1 MLDKNVSDAERTVAY
16 FSMEIGIDTDMPTYS
31 GGLGILAGDTVRSA
45 ADISVPMVA
54 VTLLHR
60 KGYFYQRISAD
71 GWQTEEPVEWV
82 VTDYLEEMPKM
93 VSVTID
99 GRTVVIRPWKFEV
112 EGVGGFS
119 VPVYYLDA
127 NVPENSE
134 WDRALTDFLYG
145 GDMYYRLCQEV
156 ILGIGGVRILHEL
169 GYDQI
174 KRFHMNEGHSALL
187 TLELLEEET
196 RRNGRTTILRSDV
209 EAVRQKCIFTTHTPV
224 PAGYDQFPIDL
235 LRRVLGPKEEIWDLH
250 DAFLHDLATRV
261 FGLVDVRDNVNELSG
276 TGLNMTLLALN
287 MSGYVNGVA
296 RKHGEVARLMFAEYN
311 IDSITN
317 GVHAATWAG
326 DSFQELYDEF
336 IPGWRSDNFSFRYAL
351 SIPRERIWNA
361 HMELK
366 KKLIEYVNRENNL
379 GMSVDVLTIGFARRS
394 TSYKRGELF
403 FTDIERLKNIC
414 AKSGRFQVLYAGK
427 AHPQD
432 LNGKEVIH
440 RIYQAKEILKKEIKI
455 AYLENYDI
463 DLAKM
468 MTSGADVWLNTPQ
481 PPMEASGTSGMKA
494 ALNGIPSLSILD
506 GWWIEG
512 CIEGLT
518 GWSIGKAESRVT
530 PNEDRL
536 EDALS
541 LYDKLERIIIPL
553 FYQDHDRF
561 VDVMRHCIVING
573 SFFNTHRMVQ
583 QYVIKAYSL

>member
-1 MLDKNVSDAERTVAY
+1 
-16 FSMEIGIDTDMPTYS
+16 
-31 GGLGILAGDTVRSA
+31 
-45 ADISVPMVA
+45 
-54 VTLLHR
+54 
-60 KGYFYQRISAD
+60 
-71 GWQTEEPVEWV
+71 
-82 VTDYLEEMPKM
+82 
-93 VSVTID
+93 
-99 GRTVVIRPWKFEV
+99 
-112 EGVGGFS
+112 
-119 VPVYYLDA
+119 
-127 NVPENSE
+127 
-134 WDRALTDFLYG
+134 
-145 GDMYYRLCQEV
+145 MYYRLCQEI
-156 ILGIGGVRILHEL
+156 ILGIGGVRILREL

-224 PAGYDQFPIDL
+224 PAGHDQFPIDL
-235 LRRVLGPKEEIWDLH
+235 LRRVLGPKEDIWDLH

-336 IPGWRSDNFSFRYAL
+336 IPGWRNDNFSFRYAL

-379 GMSVDVLTIGFARRS
+379 GMSVDVLTVGFARRS

-455 AYLENYDI
+455 AYLENYDV

-518 GWSIGKAESRVT
+518 GWSIGKAESRAT